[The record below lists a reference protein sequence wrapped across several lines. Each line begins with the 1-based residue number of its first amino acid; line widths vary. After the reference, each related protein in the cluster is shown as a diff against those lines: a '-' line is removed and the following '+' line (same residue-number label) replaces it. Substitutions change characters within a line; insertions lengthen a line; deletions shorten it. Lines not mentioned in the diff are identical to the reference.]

1 MENHLTRDLNR
12 LIRPKSIA
20 VVGGGNWC
28 ADVIRQTDSMGF
40 KGTVWPVHPK
50 ARSVAGHKAFK
61 KITDL
66 PAPPDAV
73 FVGVNRHATIG
84 IVEQLA
90 KFGAG
95 GAVCFASGFSEANA
109 EDAIGSILQDQLVT
123 AASGMPILG
132 PNCYGFINALDGAL
146 LWPDQHG
153 CKSVKR
159 GVAILTQSS
168 NIAIN
173 LTMQKRGLPIAYTVT
188 CGNMAQTSQAEIAA
202 ALLDD
207 ARVTAIGLHIE
218 GFGDTSAWEKLAQKA
233 YAKKIPMIALKV
245 GASDQ
250 AQSAT
255 ISHTASL
262 AGSDTGAEA
271 LLKRLGIARVK
282 TLPDMLETLK
292 LQKCFCACVA
302 PS

>member
-1 MENHLTRDLNR
+1 M
-12 LIRPKSIA
+12 
-20 VVGGGNWC
+20 
-28 ADVIRQTDSMGF
+28 DVNQST
-40 KGTVWPVHPK
+40 
-50 ARSVAGHKAFK
+50 
-61 KITDL
+61 
-66 PAPPDAV
+66 
-73 FVGVNRHATIG
+73 
-84 IVEQLA
+84 
-90 KFGAG
+90 
-95 GAVCFASGFSEANA
+95 
-109 EDAIGSILQDQLVT
+109 
-123 AASGMPILG
+123 
-132 PNCYGFINALDGAL
+132 
-146 LWPDQHG
+146 
-153 CKSVKR
+153 R

-292 LQKCFCACVA
+292 LLHCLGTTTRNKYCFNQLFWRRGKLNCRYGNGIRSDFFLHCL
-302 PS
+302 